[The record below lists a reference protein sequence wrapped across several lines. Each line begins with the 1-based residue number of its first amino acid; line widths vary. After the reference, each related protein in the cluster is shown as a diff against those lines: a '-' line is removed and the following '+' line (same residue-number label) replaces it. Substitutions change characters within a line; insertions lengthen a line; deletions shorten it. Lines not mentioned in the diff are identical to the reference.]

1 MLGEK
6 NGGGFHRSSGHPPM
20 GLALFKSFQ
29 VGLPVG
35 GVVLQ
40 QVEHEVR

>member
-6 NGGGFHRSSGHPPM
+6 DGGGFHRSSGHPPM
-20 GLALFKSFQ
+20 GLALFESLQ
-29 VGLPVG
+29 VGLPVV
-35 GVVLQ
+35 GVVFQ